1 MKRCLIVGL
10 WLASLALGCSA
21 RAVAQAE
28 ENWLL
33 VRGGERI
40 SNQLAAGGR
49 DVLVLRAAAGTRL
62 DLDVRWEGDG
72 DGSLALYAPSGRV
85 ELGASLRVRLGRSR
99 VRSLLL
105 AESGPHYLAVE
116 ASRAGR
122 YELALR
128 VRGPL
133 RQRASAVDEGAGAA
147 FELRATRGDE
157 VSVRFTA
164 PKGTSYVPSLVDLI
178 APSGEEVAF
187 RIDRSV
193 EGLLD
198 VSFVAPESG
207 AYAVR
212 IADAEGDDAP
222 LQLAL
227 RARAEK
233 LPPREVDLELAPAP
247 LEAFPFAGESLEPW
261 RRLHRLAEL
270 EDSSRSFQE
279 SSFDRT
285 AGNDD
290 GLSGFHTILRIEGA
304 EAVVFDQE
312 GPGVVE
318 RIHFAFRSTPGS
330 HLGYLPDAERYRVL
344 FFFDDEST
352 PRIDLPVR
360 ELVTGTS
367 APFLAPVVGDDTVS
381 PGGPFV
387 YTPIPFARRL
397 VVRTTGPAFYL
408 HFSWRRLEA
417 DDAQPSFAPAA
428 ANFAALEAL
437 LRAQGTAPHAAV
449 EHAVKLRRSLELAP
463 GASGIAFQREGP
475 GWIAALE
482 ILPDAATRALVSDL
496 RLEIA
501 FDGAS
506 VPDVD
511 CPLDLFFGSGLG
523 EAPVR
528 GLLFELTPGG
538 SYRCWW
544 PMPFADGAILRVR
557 NAGRAAASLRVLVHH
572 LPVPYGGRFGT
583 FRAQLREDRPPPISQ
598 WLELR
603 DHVLYDAVGHGKLVG
618 LSMVV
623 GSDGLLGAPQQRTYL
638 EGDEHVHVD
647 GLRTP
652 THHGTGT
659 EEIWNWGW
667 YEAEFALPFALP
679 LHGFPARRIGTLADY
694 TSGYRVM
701 VGDPIPYASQL
712 RYGVEQGPE
721 GYDGARYLSV
731 AYAYHRAELAAQL
744 TDQLD
749 VGDPLSEVLH
759 SYASAGSSYVAA
771 FPSRFEGERLEP
783 ELSFDGRREPGL
795 TRFRLSVDPA
805 NRGVWLRR
813 VFDAADGVPYPQAP
827 NHFGPGQRARPC
839 RWRRRGDLAH
849 GEPQHLAPLARE
861 RARVA
866 GGAHRRQERDRDR
879 DRAPLRGVERLRV
892 PRGLPPAMSARR
904 SRRPPL
910 HPEIAISRSLRLRAL
925 WGVVG
930 LSLALLLLAAVLR
943 GPTYAALLVLVAI
956 ATVTVLGKFAVFLAF
971 ASGRT
976 LWGFEL
982 PEYSPYLLGAI
993 VFYLDA
999 ATAILMT
1006 TNFDLMCRL
1015 PIVGAKV
1022 ADARLRGKQLL
1033 VERPWFRRVAF
1044 VGMVAFVFFPVSGT
1058 GAIVGTILG
1067 NAMGMHRVKLVL
1079 AICLGGALGGFGFAL
1094 GADLLG
1100 EEFRASAQHPSF
1112 RIAGWVLLGLL
1123 GLLLARKLC
1132 QLRVAARARGR

>member
-1 MKRCLIVGL
+1 MKRFLAWQL
-10 WLASLALGCSA
+10 WLASLASLAWSISA
-21 RAVAQAE
+21 LSAAPAAPAAPAAME
-28 ENWLL
+28 ENWLE
-33 VRGGERI
+33 VRGGETV
-40 SNQLAAGGR
+40 SNQLEAGER
-49 DVLVLRAAAGTRL
+49 DVLVLRAAQGTRL
-62 DLDVRWEGDG
+62 ALDLRWEGDG

-85 ELGASLRVRLGRSR
+85 ELGAALRVSAGRSR

-105 AESGPHYLAVE
+105 QESGPHYLVVQA
-116 ASRAGR
+116 ARPGR
-122 YELALR
+122 YALFLR

-164 PKGTSYVPSLVDLI
+164 PKSTSYVPSLVDLI

-187 RIDRSV
+187 RIDRAV
-193 EGLLD
+193 DGRLD
-198 VSFVAPESG
+198 ASFVAPESG
-207 AYAVR
+207 AYAAR

-222 LQLAL
+222 LLLSL

-233 LPPREVDLELAPAP
+233 LAARDVDLELSPSP
-247 LEAFPFAGESLEPW
+247 LQAFPFAGASFEPW

-270 EDSSRSFQE
+270 EDTSRSFQE
-279 SSFDRT
+279 ASFDRT

-290 GLSGFHTILRIEGA
+290 GLSGFHTILRIEGPQ
-304 EAVVFDQE
+304 AVVFDQE
-312 GPGVVE
+312 GPGLVE

-344 FFFDDEST
+344 FFFDDETT
-352 PRIDLPVR
+352 PRIDVPVR
-360 ELVTGTS
+360 ELVSGSS

-381 PGGPFV
+381 PGGPFL

-397 VVRTTGPAFYL
+397 IVRTTGPCFYL
-408 HFSWRRLEA
+408 HVSWRRLEA
-417 DDAQPSFAPAA
+417 DEAQPSFAPGA
-428 ANFAALEAL
+428 ANQAPLEAL
-437 LRAQGTAPHAAV
+437 LRAQGTPPHAAV
-449 EHAVKLRRSLELAP
+449 AHAAQEKQALALAP
-463 GASGIAFQREGP
+463 GASAIAFQREGP

-482 ILPDAATRALVSDL
+482 VLPDAATRALVSDL

-528 GLLFELTPGG
+528 GLLFDLMPGG

-544 PMPFADGAILRVR
+544 PMPFANGAVLRVR
-557 NAGRAAASLRVLVHH
+557 NAGRASASLRVLVHH

-583 FRAQLREDRPPPISQ
+583 FRAQVREDRPPPISQ

-623 GSDGLLGAPQQRTYL
+623 GSDGLFGAPQQRTYL

-667 YEAEFALPFALP
+667 YEAEFAVPFALP
-679 LHGFPARRIGTLADY
+679 MHGFPARRIGTLADY

-701 VGDPIPYASQL
+701 VGDPIPYATQI

-731 AYAYHRAELAAQL
+731 AYAYHRSELAAQL

-759 SYASAGSSYVAA
+759 SYASAGSSYVAP
-771 FPSRFEGERLEP
+771 FVSRFEGERLEP
-783 ELSFDGRREPGL
+783 EQSFDGRREPGL
-795 TRFRLSVDPA
+795 TRFRMSIDPA

-813 VFDAADGVPYPQAP
+813 IFDAADGVPHPQAS
-827 NHFGPGQRARPC
+827 NHFGPGQRARVRVDGVDAGIWHSASRNIWR
-839 RWRRRGDLAH
+839 RWRESEHALPEVLTAGKSSIEIEI
-849 GEPQHLAPLARE
+849 EPLSAEWNACE
-861 RARVA
+861 YRAVS
-866 GGAHRRQERDRDR
+866 
-879 DRAPLRGVERLRV
+879 RLR
-892 PRGLPPAMSARR
+892 
-904 SRRPPL
+904 
-910 HPEIAISRSLRLRAL
+910 
-925 WGVVG
+925 
-930 LSLALLLLAAVLR
+930 
-943 GPTYAALLVLVAI
+943 
-956 ATVTVLGKFAVFLAF
+956 
-971 ASGRT
+971 
-976 LWGFEL
+976 
-982 PEYSPYLLGAI
+982 
-993 VFYLDA
+993 
-999 ATAILMT
+999 
-1006 TNFDLMCRL
+1006 
-1015 PIVGAKV
+1015 
-1022 ADARLRGKQLL
+1022 
-1033 VERPWFRRVAF
+1033 
-1044 VGMVAFVFFPVSGT
+1044 
-1058 GAIVGTILG
+1058 
-1067 NAMGMHRVKLVL
+1067 
-1079 AICLGGALGGFGFAL
+1079 
-1094 GADLLG
+1094 
-1100 EEFRASAQHPSF
+1100 
-1112 RIAGWVLLGLL
+1112 
-1123 GLLLARKLC
+1123 
-1132 QLRVAARARGR
+1132 